1 MSLKVYRGRTLAR
14 SQALQ
19 LLFQAEQLDREL
31 QEVIGGDYLISK
43 GPLDPYA
50 IELSRGAYEH
60 IDRIDAALEAVLKNW
75 SLERLPGAD
84 RNLLRIAL
92 FEMRF
97 LTDDEID
104 DSVVINEAVELAK
117 AYGTDESSSFVNG
130 VLGRI
135 ASEDELPGE
144 DIYEKMLAQDAE
156 AADAGAHD
164 GDSSESETE
173 VSDEAV
179 EAAPEDSQE

>member
-156 AADAGAHD
+156 AADAGAYD

>member
-19 LLFQAEQLDREL
+19 LLFQAEQLDRDLE
-31 QEVIGGDYLISK
+31 EVIGGDYLISK

-50 IELSRGAYEH
+50 IELARGAYDH

-75 SLERLPGAD
+75 SLGRMPGAD
-84 RNLLRIAL
+84 RNLLRIAI

-104 DSVVINEAVELAK
+104 DSVVINEAVEIAK

-144 DIYEKMLAQDAE
+144 EIYEKMLAEDVE
-156 AADAGAHD
+156 NEDAG
-164 GDSSESETE
+164 
-173 VSDEAV
+173 SDV
-179 EAAPEDSQE
+179 CAPETVVSEEPVEKSIEGSQE